1 MSLLNSASLVVTPN
15 AYKEGTLYSVIPNTT
30 LGDMTVVRAT
40 TATRVNSAGL
50 IELVPY
56 NLVTYSEQF
65 NNADWTKGNGTIT
78 ANATTSPDGTANAD
92 KFAEDSSTDAHYFG
106 NDTASAT
113 SGQAVTFTIFAKA
126 SERSWIALRLY
137 SGASSIFGWYNIGS
151 GTLGTIGAGGI
162 GAIDNAENGWYRCS
176 LTITMASNS
185 VCLPY
190 VFSSTGNGTITFAG
204 TSGSGFFAWG
214 AQLNEG
220 STAKDYLRTET
231 RLNIPRL
238 DYSNGTCPS
247 ILVEPQR
254 SNLMTYS
261 EQLDNAAW
269 TATAI
274 TVTANATTSPDG
286 TTNADKLIPTNVS
299 AFHNV
304 YNYAAVLSGNYS
316 FSVFVKK
323 GGYNFVSL
331 QDQFSGVFNSC
342 FDLVNGT
349 VTTFVGSSNIKSYG
363 NDWFLCSVT
372 GNGVGT
378 TVIPSIV
385 PANAISSFP
394 VFTGNGTD
402 GIFAWGA
409 QFEAGTYPTS
419 YIPTTSAAVTRNADF
434 LTRAGFGNT
443 STSGTLFFDLY
454 AEKIESSNGLYI
466 LQLFAGSSIGGA
478 SFATANGLSIIGNGA
493 AIQIFNNGY
502 TQQVQT
508 LTPTAGQRVKL
519 AIRYNGTNVSSAING
534 TLSNVFADT
543 AVGVKNALRINNGEN
558 GTQAFNVVCFF
569 PSYLT
574 DSELASLT
582 T

>member
-1 MSLLNSASLVVTPN
+1 MSLLNSASLCVTPN
-15 AYKEGTLYSVIPNTT
+15 GYKAGTLYSVIPNTT

-50 IELVPY
+50 IESVA
-56 NLVTYSEQF
+56 
-65 NNADWTKGNGTIT
+65 NN
-78 ANATTSPDGTANAD
+78 
-92 KFAEDSSTDAHYFG
+92 
-106 NDTASAT
+106 
-113 SGQAVTFTIFAKA
+113 V
-126 SERSWIALRLY
+126 
-137 SGASSIFGWYNIGS
+137 
-151 GTLGTIGAGGI
+151 
-162 GAIDNAENGWYRCS
+162 
-176 LTITMASNS
+176 
-185 VCLPY
+185 
-190 VFSSTGNGTITFAG
+190 
-204 TSGSGFFAWG
+204 
-214 AQLNEG
+214 
-220 STAKDYLRTET
+220 
-231 RLNIPRL
+231 PRL

-254 SNLMTYS
+254 TNLMTYS

-299 AFHNV
+299 AFHNL
-304 YNYAAVLSGNYS
+304 YNYAAVLTGNYS

-394 VFTGNGTD
+394 IFTGNGTD

-409 QFEAGTYPTS
+409 QFEAGAYPTS
-419 YIPTTSAAVTRNADF
+419 YIPTTSAAVTRNADVISKTGISALIGQTEGVLF
-434 LTRAGFGNT
+434 TDFVCDGFDDY
-443 STSGTLFFDLY
+443 GTP
-454 AEKIESSNGLYI
+454 
-466 LQLFAGSSIGGA
+466 
-478 SFATANGLSIIGNGA
+478 LSINDGTASNYIWLTTFASGNIRA
-493 AIQIFNNGY
+493 EVYNGSVQASITY
-502 TQQVQT
+502 TGGVV
-508 LTPTAGQRVKL
+508 GQRYKV
-519 AIRYNGTNVSSAING
+519 A
-534 TLSNVFADT
+534 FAYKQNDF
-543 AVGVKNALRINNGEN
+543 VMYVN
-558 GTQAFNVVCFF
+558 GTQIGTDTSGNIP
-569 PSYLT
+569 PSLSRIDYNLVNNWSLALLKVNLSALLPTRLT
-574 DSELASLT
+574 NAELASLT
-582 T
+582 TI